1 MVNEIPSKKLFLYL
15 LECLYKVEHIKN
27 ESMGIA
33 NTEKQYKSLK
43 RKENMTHSVIRHNL
57 F

>member
-1 MVNEIPSKKLFLYL
+1 MVNEIPSKKLFLHL